1 MKKAII
7 IGLAIGA
14 VIFGEM
20 NAFAAPYINKR
31 RIVIDY
37 VDIVNPYMTS
47 LEKKQMLINVIAFQR
62 ASGIKVT
69 LGARYNISDPF
80 SSKRLDV
87 SNTTSRFSEEFNY
100 WKSKV
105 SNLRKRWH
113 VLYVVSPP
121 WTIGNKLDA
130 SGWPNGGLLN
140 FGGYAETGRVSGGC
154 IANGSPDSEIATQ
167 VSIQQLYQFV

>member
-1 MKKAII
+1 
-7 IGLAIGA
+7 
-14 VIFGEM
+14 
-20 NAFAAPYINKR
+20 
-31 RIVIDY
+31 
-37 VDIVNPYMTS
+37 
-47 LEKKQMLINVIAFQR
+47 VIAFQR
-62 ASGIKVT
+62 ASGIKVS

-154 IANGSPDSEIATQ
+154 IANGSASAIQIGGADRKPMSETIAKHEIGHCLGASHDDSSNNLMSYGVLYIPPTGGPLFYTPRSLGEIAS
-167 VSIQQLYQFV
+167 VIK